1 MRAVKSEAELEIMR
15 ESNRIVDDVL
25 AEIVPWLRVG
35 MTEHDITSEVSRLI
49 LKHGGEGTSF
59 ESNIVSLK
67 DGVERPRQKAGCR
80 TTDMQLY
87 SGGAVSFDFGTTIDG
102 YASDFGRTVFVG
114 EPDREYLKCH
124 ALIMQAQAEAMAA
137 MKSGQIS
144 CQDADRIARGIIR
157 EAGYDSNFTHRLG
170 HSIGKDIHETPW
182 LIEGEP
188 AVLQTNMCFTVEP
201 SIILDNRWM
210 VRVEDVFVV
219 RESGGEPLSHFTR
232 ELLVVA

>member
-1 MRAVKSEAELEIMR
+1 MR
-15 ESNRIVDDVL
+15 ESNRIVDAVL

-59 ESNIVSLK
+59 ESNIVALK
-67 DGVERPRQKAGCR
+67 EGVERPIQKAGCR
-80 TTDMQLY
+80 TTDMPLLP
-87 SGGAVSFDFGTTIDG
+87 GGAVSFDFGATIDG

-114 EPDREYLKCH
+114 QPPAEFLTCH
-124 ALIMQAQAEAMAA
+124 ALIMAAQAAAMAA

-144 CQDADRIARGIIR
+144 CQETDRIARGIIR
-157 EAGYDSNFTHRLG
+157 EAGYDENFTHRLG

-188 AVLQTNMCFTVEP
+188 ALLRTNMCFTVEP
-201 SIILDNRWM
+201 SIRLWGRAHI
-210 VRVEDVFVV
+210 RVEDVVV
-219 RESGGEPLSHFTR
+219 VKPDGAHFLTTTGHDPI
-232 ELLVVA
+232 VIDG